1 MDLQQLFMGTGHIT
15 GWSVGDRVHQVA
27 PPSQQANLDV
37 IICQDDVISKN
48 IVVFGFLRV
57 DYL

>member
-1 MDLQQLFMGTGHIT
+1 MAAIHLGIGNIS
-15 GWSVGDRVHQVA
+15 GWTIGDQVRQMA

-48 IVVFGFLRV
+48 IVVFGFLSV

>member
-1 MDLQQLFMGTGHIT
+1 MDLWQLFMGIGHIT
-15 GWSVGDRVHQVA
+15 GWSVGDRVRQMA

-48 IVVFGFLRV
+48 IVFRFLRV